1 MVNHPAPL
9 CYINTLDTSRYHC
22 QDDFNLFEEVVLLY
36 KPYKAGMPWQFAGSF
51 YYATTVLTTI
61 GEGEGAEAG
70 LVPDCV
76 LQVTATPRPRPCTG
90 GSSPWS
96 TRCSGYLWAWCFST
110 PLVGN
115 QTSNILYATYFI
127 LGERLNRFSS
137 MIIDKIRRVVNA
149 KQKETTEVSIYRH

>member
-9 CYINTLDTSRYHC
+9 CYINTLDIYISVSLSGWFQPVRGGGVAVQTLQGGHALAVRR
-22 QDDFNLFEEVVLLY
+22 LLLLRHHR
-36 KPYKAGMPWQFAGSF
+36 AHHHRWGWGCRGWA
-51 YYATTVLTTI
+51 
-61 GEGEGAEAG
+61 
-70 LVPDCV
+70 DCV

-115 QTSNILYATYFI
+115 QTSNILHATYFI

-149 KQKETTEVSIYRH
+149 KQKETTEVGIYRH